1 MVGPGA
7 RVLIDLAEGLFH
19 IALANGELHEAE
31 EIFLRHV
38 IEIFGLSET
47 CYRTLRARFVEN
59 DPHDPYDILGVRPD
73 MPMEEIRKAWKQAVR
88 ESHPDGMAA
97 RGLPEEAIRLAQ
109 NRLRDIN
116 RAWEII
122 SSKVAA

>member
-1 MVGPGA
+1 M
-7 RVLIDLAEGLFH
+7 
-19 IALANGELHEAE
+19 
-31 EIFLRHV
+31 
-38 IEIFGLSET
+38 
-47 CYRTLRARFVEN
+47 EN